1 MSIKFLQILII
12 PLTLFALVPLSCSK
26 KSGLDIVQGVSLEI
40 ARHRAN
46 TISNLHYQ
54 IHFSIPES
62 LDQEIKGQ
70 VVISLQLNDLSLPLI
85 IDFNENP
92 DKVIRVGNKE
102 TEIDY
107 KFINGHI
114 VISPTYLKMGENKFV
129 IDFMAGESSLNRND
143 KFLYTLFVPNRA
155 SFAFPCFDQPNLKA
169 VYKLSLEIPETWQ
182 AVANGKMIKTKT
194 SQGRMRFDFAETKPI
209 STYLFSFAG
218 GEFEIIS
225 EERNGRTMRMFHRET
240 DTEKVQSNI
249 KSIFDLH
256 FSALEWLENYTG
268 IPYPFGKFDFVLIPS
283 FQYGGME
290 HPGAILYRASRLF
303 LERSATQNQKLGRAS
318 VIAHETAH
326 MWFGDLVTMDW
337 FNDVWMKEVFANFMA
352 AKIVNPSFPEINHPL
367 RFLLAHFPGAYGV
380 DRTAGANPVR
390 QDLDNLK
397 NAGTL
402 YGAIIYQKAPIVMKH
417 LERLIGEKPFQSG
430 LGEYLQKFKH
440 GNATWP
446 DLIGILDK
454 KSEEDLKAWSEVWV
468 NQPGRPHLTTEIT
481 LDKNGNIAKLLVNQ
495 KDKQNKGRT
504 WNQLMN
510 LVIVKDNKSKHFPV
524 QMNQEVVEVKEVVG
538 LPKPDFVLANGR
550 GLGYGNFELD
560 IDSRNYLLNHIHQID
575 DALFRG
581 VAWITLWE
589 EMLHFR
595 VLPGALLNTA
605 KTALQHETDSQ
616 NIERILGYLNTAFW
630 KFHKDSQRL
639 ELSTSI
645 EKLLWDLI
653 NKPMNPKAITSY
665 FRTFRSIAVTEEAVT
680 KLLKIWQEELTIPG
694 LFIQEN
700 DMTTLCFELAVRG
713 IPESEDMLS
722 GQLQRIKSPDRK
734 ARFEFIL
741 PALSAHQTIR
751 DEFFESLKDDKNR
764 SHEPWV
770 LTGLRYLHHP
780 IRGSQSQKYLRESL
794 ELLQEIQQTGD
805 IFFPK
810 RWLDVTFRGHNSTEA
825 AEIVNQF
832 LKEKKN
838 YPHRLRGKILQST
851 DLLFRAATIVHGF
864 ENK

>member
-1 MSIKFLQILII
+1 MSIKSLQILLI

-26 KSGLDIVQGVSLEI
+26 KPGLDIVQGVSLEI
-40 ARHRAN
+40 ARHRAK

-54 IHFSIPES
+54 LHFSIPES
-62 LDQEIKGQ
+62 LDQEITGQ
-70 VVISLQLNDLSLPLI
+70 VVISLHLNDLSLPLI

-92 DKVIRVGNKE
+92 AKVIRVGNKE
-102 TEIDY
+102 TEINY
-107 KFINGHI
+107 EFINGHI
-114 VISPTYLKMGENKFV
+114 VISSTYLKMGDISIV
-129 IDFMAGESSLNRND
+129 IDFIAGERSLNRNE

-169 VYKLSLEIPETWQ
+169 IYKLSLEIPETWQ
-182 AVANGKMIKTKT
+182 AVANGKLAKTKT
-194 SQGRMRFDFAETKPI
+194 SQGRMRLDFEETKLI
-209 STYLFSFAG
+209 STYLFSFAV
-218 GEFEIIS
+218 GEFEVIN

-240 DTEKVQSNI
+240 DAEKVQSNT
-249 KSIFDLH
+249 KTIFDLH
-256 FSALEWLENYTG
+256 FAALNWLEEYTG
-268 IPYPFGKFDFVLIPS
+268 IPYPFDKFDFVLIPS

-326 MWFGDLVTMDW
+326 MWFGNLVTMDW

-367 RFLLAHFPGAYGV
+367 RFLLAHYPGAYGV
-380 DRTAGANPVR
+380 DRTAGANPIR

-417 LERLIGEKPFQSG
+417 LERLVGEKSFQSG
-430 LGEYLQKFKH
+430 LREYLHQFNY

-446 DLIGILDK
+446 DLIAILDK

-481 LDKNGNIAKLLVNQ
+481 FDKNGNISKLLV
-495 KDKQNKGRT
+495 KQEDSQNIGQT
-504 WNQLMN
+504 WNQLMD
-510 LVIVKDNKSKHFPV
+510 LVIVRDNSSQYFPV
-524 QMNQEVVEVKEVVG
+524 QMNQEVVEVKEAVG
-538 LPKPDFVLANGR
+538 LPKPDFVLANGT

-560 IDSRNYLLNHIHQID
+560 TDSRNFLLSNIHKID
-575 DALFRG
+575 DALLRG

-595 VLPGALLNTA
+595 VLPGALFNTA
-605 KTALQHETDSQ
+605 KTALQHENDTQ
-616 NIERILGYLNTAFW
+616 NIERILSYLNSTFW
-630 KFHKDSQRL
+630 KFHTDSQRRKL
-639 ELSTSI
+639 AIDI
-645 EKLLWDLI
+645 ETLLWDLI

-665 FRTFRSIAVTEEAVT
+665 FRTFRSIAITEKAVA
-680 KLLKIWQEELTIPG
+680 KLLKIWQEKLTIPG

-713 IPESEDMLS
+713 IPESEDVIR

-734 ARFEFIL
+734 ARFKFIL
-741 PALSAHQTIR
+741 PALSADQTVR
-751 DEFFESLKDDKNR
+751 DEFFESLKEDKNR

-810 RWLDVTFRGHNSTEA
+810 RWLDVIFGGHNSAEA
-825 AEIVNQF
+825 AEIVDRF
-832 LKEKKN
+832 LKDQKN
-838 YPHRLRGKILQST
+838 YPDRLRGKILQST
-851 DLLFRAATIVHGF
+851 DLLFRAVSISN
-864 ENK
+864 EQ